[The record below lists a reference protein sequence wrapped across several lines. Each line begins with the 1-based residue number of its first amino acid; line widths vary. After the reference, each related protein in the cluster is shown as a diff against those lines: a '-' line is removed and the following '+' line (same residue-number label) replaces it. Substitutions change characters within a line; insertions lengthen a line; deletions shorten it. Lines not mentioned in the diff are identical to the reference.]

1 MAHKL
6 IPLNQNIKIHQ
17 ALHGYI
23 DGHREVAASHKLK
36 PHDSKTMLIL
46 SDISSSGI
54 HVAEGGYLT
63 GYPLTDSGF
72 YAIAKTWIAPE
83 MSRPGC
89 VWTHTLLIDFAD
101 LANLRN
107 ARELLA
113 LFRRPILGEL
123 SGYSMPLTMNIAPD
137 EELNYK
143 PELISANSRQW
154 LRQLLLALYDRP
166 GKRVFATYSSK
177 FDPTPVVLALW
188 FQQWPRLRRTFC
200 FCTSTTTDRSS
211 DRVSFDLQLVPKEG
225 GIRGQFPNAIDVAD
239 VPITNSWIDHAFD
252 DFECPKTDSLRSF
265 LRRVGGDVTTGRHAF
280 AELTI
285 FHKLIEESEFQPA
298 LFDEIITILDNE
310 SAISSVMAIRVIAIT
325 KAASQVK
332 SLNLRALDFLVRNL
346 SLLDNEIT
354 LAQAE
359 NIGYSIWTK
368 NPAIFAGLIDTDGA
382 GNAVTTSTIA
392 SLSYAELI
400 EGLQVA
406 TELIIPVL
414 ALRPDI
420 VMEPRLWQ
428 CDVNIRNA
436 ALNTVHSSSLDNW
449 PAIIR
454 AMIASGV
461 DDIVKPAFSCFGY
474 AAVWQILVEALDDV
488 IKVKPHA
495 LLSWLKYAMLDKD
508 AVAKILADSN
518 IRMKHSLVTI
528 AKITKPDSIPN
539 EFGKDP
545 WVLAIKGAEGNLD
558 QSEEIY
564 LMAYLFSRALGKTS
578 RSSEKLISMSF
589 DTVYSATL
597 NNSITNDAWDLFEN
611 RLPNAGWFDSWDRC
625 KRLRQGVS
633 ELFLTRN
640 LPAKMFGQLSHD
652 DKVFAEIASIETH
665 LLKGKRYLKKVRKA
679 LSSDDSHQFSERIH
693 IIDKLLD

>member
-6 IPLNQNIKIHQ
+6 TSLRQNIKVHQ
-17 ALHGYI
+17 ALHGYV
-23 DGHREVAASHKLK
+23 DGHREVAASHKLNT
-36 PHDSKTMLIL
+36 HDSKTMLIL

-54 HVAEGGYLT
+54 HIEEGGYLT
-63 GYPLTDSGF
+63 GYPLTDSGY

-83 MSRPGC
+83 ITRPGC

-123 SGYSMPLTMNIAPD
+123 SGYSMPLTMDIASD

-143 PELISANSRQW
+143 PELISTNSRQW
-154 LRQLLLALYDRP
+154 LRQLLFALYDRP
-166 GKRVFATYSSK
+166 EKRVFATYSSE

-188 FQQWPRLRRTFC
+188 FQQWPRLRRAFC

-252 DFECPKTDSLRSF
+252 DFKCPKTDSLRLF

-298 LFDEIITILDNE
+298 LFDEIITILDDE
-310 SAISSVMAIRVIAIT
+310 STISSVMAVRVIAIT

-346 SLLDNEIT
+346 SLLDKEIT
-354 LAQAE
+354 LTQAE

-382 GNAVTTSTIA
+382 GNSVTTSTIA

-406 TELIIPVL
+406 TKLIVPVL

-436 ALNTVHSSSLDNW
+436 ALNAVHSSSSDKW

-454 AMIASGV
+454 AMIISGV
-461 DDIVKPAFSCFGY
+461 DDIVKPAFNCFSY
-474 AAVWQILVEALDDV
+474 SAVWQILIEALDKV
-488 IKVKPHA
+488 KKVKPHA
-495 LLSWLKYAMLDKD
+495 LLPWLKYAMLDKG
-508 AVAKILADSN
+508 AVAQVLADSD
-518 IRMKHSLVTI
+518 IRMKNTLVTI
-528 AKITKPDSIPN
+528 ARMTTPDSIPN

-545 WVLAIKGAEGNLD
+545 WLLATQDAKGNLD

-564 LMAYLFSRALGKTS
+564 LMAYLFSRALGWTS
-578 RSSEKLISMSF
+578 RNSDDLISRSF
-589 DTVYSATL
+589 DTVYCATL
-597 NNSITNDAWDLFEN
+597 KNSINDDAWGLLN
-611 RLPNAGWFDSWDRC
+611 ARLPDAGWFDSWDRC
-625 KRLRQGVS
+625 KRLRHAVS
-633 ELFLTRN
+633 ELFIHRN
-640 LPAKMFGQLSHD
+640 LPAKMFGQLSEN
-652 DKVFAEIASIETH
+652 DKIFSEIASIESH
-665 LLKGKRYLKKVRKA
+665 LYKGNHYLKEVRKA

-693 IIDKLLD
+693 ILDKLLD